1 MRLLQLTCFLSKLF
15 IFIYVLF
22 ISLSPSPSL
31 SPLSHISFIVLCYF
45 SFCCFSSSFM
55 PDFVMA
61 VAPFFSAEIIAARPN
76 MLTLWGSPH
85 SAAICCVRVCM
96 CDSLRRCVCG
106 RVCGSRKLCR
116 WHFKKPKH
124 FCLQMKCALCG
135 RCWTFAVPLLK
146 IKCVR
151 EKGNRRRDRERL
163 PHASHLLAV
172 AQLLLVSIYKWLLS
186 WQQLVN

>member
-1 MRLLQLTCFLSKLF
+1 MWTVTPSVEWFQHTLTHPHTDKCFHAHTRAHLRTVRLLQLTCFLSKLF

-76 MLTLWGSPH
+76 MLTLWGCPAQRCH
-85 SAAICCVRVCM
+85 MLRTCVYV
-96 CDSLRRCVCG
+96 
-106 RVCGSRKLCR
+106 
-116 WHFKKPKH
+116 
-124 FCLQMKCALCG
+124 
-135 RCWTFAVPLLK
+135 
-146 IKCVR
+146 
-151 EKGNRRRDRERL
+151 
-163 PHASHLLAV
+163 
-172 AQLLLVSIYKWLLS
+172 
-186 WQQLVN
+186 